1 MCAPTG
7 ASAPLLEVT
16 DLSVTFPQRGGPDV
30 NAVRGISYRV
40 HKGEFLGIVGE
51 SGSGKSVSSLALM
64 GLLPS
69 SARVTGSIRF
79 GGRSLLDLNDRQL
92 SGIRGREIS
101 MIFQDPLSAL
111 TPVYTVGDQIAEAL
125 LLHDSALSKRA
136 ARARA
141 VELLTVVGI
150 PAPERRA
157 KAFPHEFSGGMRQRA
172 MIAMAIANDPQ
183 LIIADEP
190 TTALDVTIQAQIL
203 EVLEKAKDLTGAA
216 VVLIT
221 HDLGV
226 VAGHAD
232 RIAVMYA
239 GKLVENGTTAE
250 VFAAPQMPYT
260 IGLLRSVPNMQTA
273 GTERLVPLEGRPPSL
288 TALPAGCPFAARCPI
303 AVAICHEREPGLL
316 AHGLAVPDELTVTTV
331 KTVTSVTAAP
341 ATSGPTTLDPDLADA
356 LGVEHVSAC
365 HRSDEIASG
374 LLTRAD
380 IFPRPAPLAVQH
392 RATASA
398 AEPVLTVT
406 DLVRHFPLTKGGVFS
421 RQIGTVRA
429 VDGVSFSIRA
439 GQTLGLVGESGCG
452 KSTTILE
459 ILEMTRPQGGRIL
472 IDGKD
477 VAGLSRAELLR
488 LRKDVQIVFQD
499 PMAAL
504 DPRLPIGDIIGEPLT
519 VHGVRPDERRARVA
533 ELLDLV
539 GLDPQMADRYPHEFS
554 GGQRQRIGI
563 ARALAT
569 NPRLVVLD
577 EPVSALDVSIQ
588 AGVINL
594 LEDLKEKLNLS
605 YLFVAHDLAIVRQ
618 IADTVAV
625 MYLGR
630 IVEYGPVAEVFASP
644 RHPYTQALI
653 SAAPI
658 PDPVI
663 ERSRRRVLLE
673 GDLPSPTE
681 QIDGCNFRS
690 RCPLYTLLAAS
701 DKALC
706 ETVDPV
712 LEVHGAVETAC
723 HHVDRDP
730 RTLSPRPEL
739 FTSREGESQ

>member
-1 MCAPTG
+1 VTEPVTPSVSATAPVPAADRAG
-7 ASAPLLEVT
+7 PARRGSPLLQVRN
-16 DLSVTFPQRGGPDV
+16 LSVTFPQRSGPPV
-30 NAVRGISYRV
+30 NAVRGISYDV
-40 HKGEFLGIVGE
+40 HAGEFLGIVGE

-69 SARVTGSIRF
+69 SAVISGTIDFDGHR
-79 GGRSLLDLNDRQL
+79 LLEMNDRQL
-92 SGIRGREIS
+92 SGLRGRDIS

-125 LLHDSALSKRA
+125 LLHDSALSKQA

-172 MIAMAIANDPQ
+172 MIAMSIANDPK
-183 LIIADEP
+183 LIVADEP

-203 EVLEKAKDLTGAA
+203 EVLEKAKELTGAA

-239 GKLVENGTTAE
+239 GKLVENGSTAD
-250 VFAAPQMPYT
+250 VFSEPHMPYS

-273 GTERLVPLEGRPPSL
+273 GTQRLVPLEGRPPSL
-288 TALPAGCPFAARCPI
+288 TALPPGCPFAARCPI
-303 AVAICHEREPGLL
+303 ALDVCREVEPLL
-316 AHGLAVPDELTVTTV
+316 AAHGAFVSGTTVPVAVPPGT
-331 KTVTSVTAAP
+331 
-341 ATSGPTTLDPDLADA
+341 DPE
-356 LGVEHVSAC
+356 GVLPNGGAHVAAC
-365 HRSDEIASG
+365 HRADEIASG
-374 LLTRAD
+374 RLTRAD
-380 IFPRPAPLAVQH
+380 VFPRPEPLDVQH
-392 RATASA
+392 AVRPDAQA
-398 AEPVLTVT
+398 PVLEVT
-406 DLVRHFPLTKGGVFS
+406 GLKRHFPLTNGGLFS
-421 RQIGTVRA
+421 RRIGTVRA
-429 VDGVSFSIRA
+429 VDGVSFSIQP

-459 ILEMTRPQGGRIL
+459 ILEMAKPQAGRIL
-472 IDGKD
+472 IDGTD
-477 VAGLSRAELLR
+477 IGTASRADRLR

-499 PMAAL
+499 PMAAI
-504 DPRLPIGDIIGEPLT
+504 DPRLPIGEVIAEPLT
-519 VHGVRPDERRARVA
+519 VHGVGRADRRARVQ

-594 LEDLKEKLNLS
+594 LEDLKERLGLS

-630 IVEYGPVAEVFASP
+630 IVEYGPVAEVFAHP

-658 PDPVI
+658 PDPEI
-663 ERSRRRVLLE
+663 ERSRTRVLLE

-681 QIDGCNFRS
+681 EITGCNFRT
-690 RCPLYTLLAAS
+690 RCPLYRVLDPAAQLRCAT
-701 DKALC
+701 D
-706 ETVDPV
+706 DPPLV
-712 LEVHGAVETAC
+712 AHHGVETAC
-723 HHVDRDP
+723 HHVDRNTIVDSALAVAP
-730 RTLSPRPEL
+730 
-739 FTSREGESQ
+739 

>member
-1 MCAPTG
+1 MSNSVTEIVA
-7 ASAPLLEVT
+7 AARKVSARSIARPPLLEVKN
-16 DLSVTFPQRGGPDV
+16 LSVTFPQRGGPTV
-30 NAVRGISYRV
+30 QAVRGISYQV
-40 HKGEFLGIVGE
+40 HEGEFLGIVGE

-69 SARVTGSIRF
+69 SAVVQGSITF
-79 GGRSLLDLNDRQL
+79 DGRSLLDLNDREL
-92 SGIRGREIS
+92 SKIRGKDIA
-101 MIFQDPLSAL
+101 MIFQDPLSAM

-125 LLHDSALSKRA
+125 LLHDAALSKKA

-150 PAPERRA
+150 PDPRRRA
-157 KAFPHEFSGGMRQRA
+157 KAFPHEYSGGMRQRA
-172 MIAMAIANDPQ
+172 MIAMSIANDPR
-183 LIIADEP
+183 LIVADEP

-203 EVLEKAKDLTGAA
+203 DVLETAKELTGAA

-239 GKLVENGTTAE
+239 GKLIENGLTAD
-250 VFAAPQMPYT
+250 VFADPHMPYT
-260 IGLLRSVPNMQTA
+260 VGLLRSVPNMQTA
-273 GTERLVPLEGRPPSL
+273 GTQRLVPLEGRPPSL
-288 TALPAGCPFAARCPI
+288 TALPNGCPFAARCPI
-303 AVAICHEREPGLL
+303 AIDTCRDTEPELLGHRAAASKIVLTGEHDVTHVA
-316 AHGLAVPDELTVTTV
+316 
-331 KTVTSVTAAP
+331 
-341 ATSGPTTLDPDLADA
+341 
-356 LGVEHVSAC
+356 AC

-374 LLTRAD
+374 SLAKGD
-380 IFPRPAPLAVQH
+380 IFPRPEPLVVSQPSQ
-392 RATASA
+392 RPG
-398 AEPVLTVT
+398 EDPVLTVSN
-406 DLVRHFPLTKGGVFS
+406 LVRHFPLTKGGVFS
-421 RQIGTVRA
+421 RRIGTVRA
-429 VDGVSFSIRA
+429 VDGVSFSVLP

-459 ILEMTRPQGGRIL
+459 VLEMTKPQGGQIL
-472 IDGKD
+472 IDGTD
-477 VAGLSRAELLR
+477 VANLNRVDKLR
-488 LRKDVQIVFQD
+488 LRRDVQIVFQD
-499 PMAAL
+499 PMAAI

-519 VHGVRPDERRARVA
+519 VHGVKTEARRERVR

-539 GLDPQMADRYPHEFS
+539 GLDPLMADRYPHEFS

-594 LEDLKEKLNLS
+594 LEDLKEQLGLS

-630 IVEYGPVAEVFASP
+630 IVEYGPVADVFAHP

-663 ERSRRRVLLE
+663 ERSRQRVLLA

-690 RCPLYTLLAAS
+690 RCPLFTTLGPAAQSLCAES
-701 DKALC
+701 DPQLTPDG
-706 ETVDPV
+706 TV
-712 LEVHGAVETAC
+712 EAAC
-723 HHVDRDP
+723 HHVGV
-730 RTLSPRPEL
+730 TKTYLTAQS
-739 FTSREGESQ
+739 SNVQK

>member
-1 MCAPTG
+1 MTNLLTNEIPAGTPRTD
-7 ASAPLLEVT
+7 APLLAVT
-16 DLSVTFPQRGGPDV
+16 DLSVTFPQRGGPSV
-30 NAVRGISYRV
+30 QAVRGISYQV
-40 HKGEFLGIVGE
+40 HRGEFLGIVGE

-69 SARVTGSIRF
+69 SAQVTGSITF

-92 SGIRGREIS
+92 SRIRGQEIS

-136 ARARA
+136 ASARA
-141 VELLTVVGI
+141 IELLQIVGI

-157 KAFPHEFSGGMRQRA
+157 RAFPHEFSGGMRQRA
-172 MIAMAIANDPQ
+172 MIAMAIANDPL

-203 EVLEKAKDLTGAA
+203 EVLEKAKSLTGAA

-239 GKLVENGTTAE
+239 GKLVENGTTDE
-250 VFAAPQMPYT
+250 VFASPHMPYT

-273 GTERLVPLEGRPPSL
+273 GTQRLVPLEGRPPSL
-288 TALPAGCPFAARCPI
+288 TALPRGCPFAARCPI
-303 AVAICHEREPGLL
+303 AVAACLDTEPVLL
-316 AHGLAVPDELTVTTV
+316 NHAP
-331 KTVTSVTAAP
+331 AAP
-341 ATSGPTTLDPDLADA
+341 GTPVAG
-356 LGVEHVSAC
+356 LGETAHVAAC
-365 HRSDEIASG
+365 HRAAEIASG
-374 LLTRAD
+374 ALTRPD
-380 IFPRPAPLAVQH
+380 VFPRPEPLAVEH
-392 RATASA
+392 RDRDRHAH
-398 AEPVLTVT
+398 PVLTVT
-406 DLVRHFPLTKGGVFS
+406 GLVRHFPLTKGGVFS

-429 VDGVSFSIRA
+429 VDGVSFTIQP

-459 ILEMTRPQGGRIL
+459 ILEMTKPQAGQIL
-472 IDGKD
+472 IDGQD
-477 VAGLSRAELLR
+477 VATLGRADLLR

-504 DPRLPIGDIIGEPLT
+504 DPRMPIGDIIAEPLT
-519 VHGVRPDERRARVA
+519 VHGVKPGARRARVG

-539 GLDPQMADRYPHEFS
+539 GLDPEMSDRYPHEFS
-554 GGQRQRIGI
+554 GGQRQRVGI

-594 LEDLKEKLNLS
+594 LEDLKEQLNLS

-630 IVEYGPVAEVFASP
+630 IVEYGPVAEVFANP

-663 ERSRRRVLLE
+663 ERSRKRVLLE

-690 RCPLYTLLAAS
+690 RCPLYALLPPQ
-701 DKALC
+701 KRALC
-706 ETVDPV
+706 ESIDPLLSRV
-712 LEVHGAVETAC
+712 GTVETAC
-723 HHVDRDP
+723 HHVEHSALL
-730 RTLSPRPEL
+730 TA
-739 FTSREGESQ
+739 GV